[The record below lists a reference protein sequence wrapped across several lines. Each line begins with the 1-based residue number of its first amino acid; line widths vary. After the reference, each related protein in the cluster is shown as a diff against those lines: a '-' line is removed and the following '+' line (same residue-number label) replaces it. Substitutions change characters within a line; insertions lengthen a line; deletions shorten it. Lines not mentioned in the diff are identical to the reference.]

1 MMKAAVAATG
11 EAGMD
16 DVPYLMRGRREV
28 ATDSS
33 VLISS
38 SKFLNDAR
46 IREWVTAEN
55 LRRNGRD
62 YPMTYGIPSL
72 IAAVREVQDQDRIE
86 TLFKDARRGWPEL
99 DRWFDERYLSSLTK
113 GDLKGCAPGSIGAI
127 FYRYLVEQN
136 LEIDI
141 IARFEPKTSFEYF
154 FLRGVQTH
162 DFMHILGGVG
172 FDYLGE
178 TVPAFMKFGNLFR
191 WFEPELAA
199 ALNVQNTLLTMP
211 TFTRTLL
218 HYPQCWPAMWRL
230 AENGMR
236 IGETS
241 EALFLPRYEDWL
253 DLTPAEGREKFGI
266 RNVVETDT
274 TDLSDIWS
282 EGAQSAAKALAAE

>member
-1 MMKAAVAATG
+1 
-11 EAGMD
+11 MD
-16 DVPYLMRGRREV
+16 DVPYLMRGRQPV

-38 SKFLNDAR
+38 SKYLNDAR
-46 IREWVTAEN
+46 IREWVVNEN

-72 IAAVREVQDQDRIE
+72 ISAVREVQDHARIE
-86 TLFKDARRGWPEL
+86 ALFQEARRGWPEL
-99 DRWFDERYLSSLTK
+99 DRWFEERYLSSLTK
-113 GDLKGCAPGSIGAI
+113 DDLKACKPDSVGGI
-127 FYRYLVEQN
+127 FYRYLTEQN

-141 IARFEPKTSFEYF
+141 IAKFEPKTSFEYF

-191 WFEPELAA
+191 WFGPELAGL
-199 ALNVQNTLLTMP
+199 LNVQNTLLTMP

-218 HYPQCWPAMWRL
+218 HYPECWPTMWRQ
-230 AENGMR
+230 AEIGMR

-241 EALFLPRYEDWL
+241 DALFLPRYEDHL
-253 DLTPAEGREKFGI
+253 DLTPEEARLKFGI
-266 RNVVETDT
+266 RNVEETDST
-274 TDLSDIWS
+274 VLSDVWS
-282 EGAQSAAKALAAE
+282 EGAQSASKMAAE